1 MTPES
6 IGEVSIVFNAAGIAE
21 INSSLGGLFA
31 VGGPFAGSPLVFEN
45 MVFFDRSGRAG
56 DRLLEVESAVPEPA
70 SVLLLGVGLVGLGLR
85 KRRA

>member
-45 MVFFDRSGRAG
+45 MVFFDRSGTRWG
-56 DRLLEVESAVPEPA
+56 SATR
-70 SVLLLGVGLVGLGLR
+70 SRVGG
-85 KRRA
+85 A

>member
-1 MTPES
+1 M
-6 IGEVSIVFNAAGIAE
+6 VSILFNGAGVAA

-31 VGGPFAGSPLVFEN
+31 VGGAALIREPLEL
-45 MVFFDRSGRAG
+45 VFFDPKPFGIVG